1 MQARNVTLLSNLLL
15 KFYSFTFLKKLHK
28 LLIMLSL
35 IVSFVISRISVNT
48 ASLIIFSHI
57 TD

>member
-35 IVSFVISRISVNT
+35 IVSVISR
-48 ASLIIFSHI
+48 
-57 TD
+57 